1 MIVARALAEYSL
13 KRYALATHSCS
24 WILLLADSSSAR
36 LSGFSLLSIL
46 NEAALKTENNVK
58 LITIMMSV
66 FLLAACEPQDRTPGM
81 WLSGERVETKVTDWS
96 FSDEFNEIFVQT
108 NPWYGIPFSV
118 TVVVASTGNKVY
130 VPSIYAEPAD
140 FPGSKYWNNVIA
152 DSPDVVLK
160 MGDKLYP
167 RRARLVTDVDE
178 FEMAYEALAAKYEF
192 WREGKNNPDKRPPFV
207 LISMDD
213 RK

>member
-13 KRYALATHSCS
+13 ERYALATHSCS

-58 LITIMMSV
+58 LITIMMAV

-152 DSPDVVLK
+152 DIIQ
-160 MGDKLYP
+160 G
-167 RRARLVTDVDE
+167 
-178 FEMAYEALAAKYEF
+178 
-192 WREGKNNPDKRPPFV
+192 
-207 LISMDD
+207 
-213 RK
+213 